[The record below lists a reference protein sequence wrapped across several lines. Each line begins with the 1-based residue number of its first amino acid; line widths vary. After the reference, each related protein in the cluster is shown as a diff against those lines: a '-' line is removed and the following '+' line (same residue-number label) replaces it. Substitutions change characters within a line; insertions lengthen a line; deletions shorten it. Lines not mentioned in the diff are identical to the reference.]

1 MDSFL
6 LLFLL
11 WVSFMFTIGFLAS
24 RSGSK
29 VDYDREMKRD
39 IRDMANHSWVKHRR
53 ENGINE
59 HKGRDYDY

>member
-6 LLFLL
+6 ILFIL
-11 WVSFMFTIGFLAS
+11 WIGLMLGVGFLS
-24 RSGSK
+24 SYLGNR
-29 VDYDREMKRD
+29 VDTDREMRND

-53 ENGINE
+53 ENGFNE